1 MERTRVIRNPET
13 QLHRTMKPTE
23 IPCKLKSTFVCFQPW
38 IADAVLLFAR
48 LTIGWS
54 FFLTGKGKLAN
65 LDRTAGFFE
74 SLGIPAPGFHAG
86 MVGGIEMIG
95 GLLLIGGL
103 LTRVA
108 SIPLA
113 GAMVVAYLTAHRDE
127 AFVSLGDFVDQAPY
141 AYLLVALVLLTFG
154 PGRLALDR
162 FWPAK
167 CRIGGASC
175 YRNLCETLKLSP
187 RAVPMLSDANPGD
200 FTSGI
205 LTEGNLKNALTN
217 AI

>member
-1 MERTRVIRNPET
+1 M
-13 QLHRTMKPTE
+13 
-23 IPCKLKSTFVCFQPW
+23 FVCFQPW

-95 GLLLIGGL
+95 GLLLTGGL
-103 LTRVA
+103 LTRVV

-113 GAMVVAYLTAHRDE
+113 GTMIVAYLTAHRGE
-127 AFVSLGDFVDQAPY
+127 AFASLGDFVDQTPY
-141 AYLLVALVLLTFG
+141 AYLLAVLVLLTFG

-162 FWPAK
+162 CWPASWH
-167 CRIGGASC
+167 I
-175 YRNLCETLKLSP
+175 
-187 RAVPMLSDANPGD
+187 
-200 FTSGI
+200 SGTRPAERC
-205 LTEGNLKNALTN
+205 L
-217 AI
+217 